1 MIQRE
6 QTQMHTDEP
15 TTDPVAKL
23 LGRAPD
29 RYGPE
34 SPEAPM
40 HRRGLSLVALS
51 CALAGAVPGVLLARR
66 VADAQRRLPA
76 AALAQTAAR
85 TASDGGA
92 QAAPRVTTID
102 GVVQGFDPTSLR
114 RDGAQVVSDLPGG
127 RRAVLTLEPTWQ
139 RAVSALVAGHQI
151 PRASVLVLD
160 TDTGRVRVYV
170 SRGEAGAPDLARDS
184 APPAASVFKIVTAG
198 ALVSAGL
205 TVETETCFSGGWHRL
220 TLRDLESNPRRD
232 RDCVSL
238 GQAFGRS
245 ANTVFA
251 RRAVERLNSGALLA
265 AARAW
270 GFGES
275 VPFEAPVSAGAIDMP
290 DDRLEFARA
299 AAGFWHSHLSPVH
312 GAVIAQAIARGGEL
326 QRPWIIDHIED
337 AQGRTVQQHAAP
349 RAWRRAVSADTAA
362 ALSRMMTFSVS
373 EGTAARAFHDP
384 AGHPF
389 LPGVDVGG
397 KTGTLTATN
406 PYRAYTWFVG
416 NARDGSTRVS
426 FAVMVANDPVWR
438 VKASTVA
445 RQVLQI
451 VYRGRATD

>member
-1 MIQRE
+1 M
-6 QTQMHTDEP
+6 
-15 TTDPVAKL
+15 
-23 LGRAPD
+23 
-29 RYGPE
+29 
-34 SPEAPM
+34 
-40 HRRGLSLVALS
+40 
-51 CALAGAVPGVLLARR
+51 
-66 VADAQRRLPA
+66 
-76 AALAQTAAR
+76 
-85 TASDGGA
+85 
-92 QAAPRVTTID
+92 
-102 GVVQGFDPTSLR
+102 
-114 RDGAQVVSDLPGG
+114 
-127 RRAVLTLEPTWQ
+127 LTLEPTWQ

-251 RRAVERLNSGALLA
+251 RRAVEHLNSGALLA

>member
-1 MIQRE
+1 
-6 QTQMHTDEP
+6 
-15 TTDPVAKL
+15 
-23 LGRAPD
+23 
-29 RYGPE
+29 
-34 SPEAPM
+34 M

-76 AALAQTAAR
+76 AALAQTSAR
-85 TASDGGA
+85 TASDAGGA

-102 GVVQGFDPTSLR
+102 GVVAGFDPTSLR
-114 RDGAQVVSDLPGG
+114 RDGAQITSDLPAG
-127 RRAVLTLEPTWQ
+127 RRAVLTLEPSWQ
-139 RAVSALVAGHQI
+139 RAVTNLLASHQLPRSAVV
-151 PRASVLVLD
+151 VLE
-160 TDTGRVRVYV
+160 TDTGRVRVYA
-170 SRGEAGAPDLARDS
+170 SRGEAGAPDLARDA

-198 ALVSAGL
+198 ALVHSGMG
-205 TVETETCFSGGWHRL
+205 VETETCFSGGWHRL
-220 TLRDLESNPRRD
+220 SLRDLEANPRRD

-265 AARAW
+265 AARSW
-270 GFGES
+270 GFGEA
-275 VPFEAPVSAGAIDMP
+275 VPFEAAVSAGAVDMP

-299 AAGFWHSHLSPVH
+299 SAGFWHSHLSPVH
-312 GAVIAQAIARGGEL
+312 GAVIAQGIARGGEL
-326 QRPWIIDHIED
+326 QRPWIIDHVED
-337 AQGRTVQQHAAP
+337 SQGRTVQNHASP
-349 RAWRRAVSADTAA
+349 RAWRRAVSAETAA
-362 ALSRMMTFSVS
+362 ALSRMMTFSVT

-384 AGHPF
+384 AGRPF

-397 KTGTLTATN
+397 KTGTLTAAN

-416 NARDGSTRVS
+416 NARDANTRVS